1 VEGCFWGREWMR
13 GVRWWGKERQ
23 GCVQGERACGHL
35 VPLIQEDRK
44 RIEAAEL
51 NNRNQS
57 QKEYMH

>member
-1 VEGCFWGREWMR
+1 M
-13 GVRWWGKERQ
+13 RWWGKERQ

-35 VPLIQEDRK
+35 VPLIQEDRRK
-44 RIEAAEL
+44 RIEAGEL